1 MCYVLT
7 SDLSSSS
14 PSFITRFL
22 PVGAPVEFYVFE
34 DDAGLG
40 AEECSVT
47 EGCLDGSSWF
57 SGLV

>member
-1 MCYVLT
+1 M
-7 SDLSSSS
+7 
-14 PSFITRFL
+14 RFL

-57 SGLV
+57 TGLV